1 MNPSSK
7 KISDKR
13 EAPTLEEIIGF
24 ILKKNLFKKNKKRAF
39 FILLSLAPCGKYVSK
54 FFIRDKIEEAILF
67 GFLSEEI
74 HQILGDHYFENIHT
88 HFHPLVEDGFI
99 EKIDLSQSNP
109 LEFSR
114 ICKKNVMGSYIPCPK
129 NRTQIFYK
137 ITKGRGE
144 RRLREILEEKT
155 R

>member
-54 FFIRDKIEEAILF
+54 FFFQEKINEAIRSK
-67 GFLSEEI
+67 FLSEEI
-74 HQILGDHYFENIHT
+74 YRILGGHYLDDIRT
-88 HFHPLVEDGFI
+88 HFHPLVKDGLV
-99 EKIDLSQSNP
+99 EKIDLSQNSQ
-109 LEFSR
+109 LEFERNCRKYVS
-114 ICKKNVMGSYIPCPK
+114 GSYNPCPK
-129 NRTQIFYK
+129 NRTQIFYR
-137 ITKGRGE
+137 IVKGRGE
-144 RRLREILEEKT
+144 RRLAEILAG
-155 R
+155 RI